1 MNFKID
7 KIVFLDMFLS
17 INHGIPLKIVTRHQ
31 FLTENQN
38 NNKKSLNLHRQQN
51 GDPISSCS
59 TEKSYCDTSST

>member
-38 NNKKSLNLHRQQN
+38 NNKK
-51 GDPISSCS
+51 ISQP
-59 TEKSYCDTSST
+59 SSTAKWRPDQFLLYGKVLF